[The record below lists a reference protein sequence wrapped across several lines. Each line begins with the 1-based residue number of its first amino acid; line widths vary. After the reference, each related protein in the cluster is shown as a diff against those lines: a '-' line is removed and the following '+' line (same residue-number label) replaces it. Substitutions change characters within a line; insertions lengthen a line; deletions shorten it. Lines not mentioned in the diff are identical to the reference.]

1 LVASG
6 MEIAMPLPGF
16 EPVDPSRL
24 SRISQIKGWFRDAF
38 SVSPNAH
45 ILVVELQCREEGCPP
60 IETVITVLDDPCCAG
75 KYKVHK
81 TLKEVEWKD
90 IGALASGE
98 KGHAGE
104 GHGSNEN

>member
-1 LVASG
+1 
-6 MEIAMPLPGF
+6 MPLPGF

-24 SRISQIKGWFRDAF
+24 SRISQIKGWFRGVF
-38 SVSPNAH
+38 SISPNSH

-75 KYKVHK
+75 KYKIHK

-90 IGALASGE
+90 ICALAPGE
-98 KGHAGE
+98 KDHPGE
-104 GHGSNEN
+104 GHGSDED